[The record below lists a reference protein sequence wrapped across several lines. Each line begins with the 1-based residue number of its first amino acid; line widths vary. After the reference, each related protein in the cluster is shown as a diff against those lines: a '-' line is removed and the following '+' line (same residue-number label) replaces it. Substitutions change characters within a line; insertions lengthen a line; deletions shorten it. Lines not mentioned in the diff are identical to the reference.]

1 MAWWQLARVT
11 EIFVNMAASMFLD
24 FEFIRELSKFDLL
37 KDFIPQVI

>member
-24 FEFIRELSKFDLL
+24 FELDSRA
-37 KDFIPQVI
+37 Q